1 MAKFQIEVTDD
12 LGVKV
17 TAKITGTPASA
28 GLDSLTQFL
37 ATQFDMSGTPPV
49 SVPRYT
55 DAADLVK
62 KKLIALLQE
71 IAPKFPSSQT
81 IADVAEINAKQ
92 AALDA
97 KRKALFDA
105 ALAEK

>member
-1 MAKFQIEVTDD
+1 MAKLQFEITDD
-12 LGVKV
+12 LGVK
-17 TAKITGTPASA
+17 TIAKISGAPATA

-37 ATQFDMSGTPPV
+37 ATQVDVVGNPPV

-55 DAADLVK
+55 DAADLLKRHVIK
-62 KKLIALLQE
+62 LLQE
-71 IAPKFPSSQT
+71 IAPKFPSAT
-81 IADVAEINAKQ
+81 TKADADEITAKI
-92 AALDA
+92 AALEA